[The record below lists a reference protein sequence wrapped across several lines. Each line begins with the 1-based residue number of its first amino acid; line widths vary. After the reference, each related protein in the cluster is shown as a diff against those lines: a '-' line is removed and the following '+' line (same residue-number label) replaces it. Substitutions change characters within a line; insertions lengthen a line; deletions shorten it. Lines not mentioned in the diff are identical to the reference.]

1 MAGEPAS
8 RDTARAMSQ
17 ENVEI
22 VRQMFDAVA
31 RRDKATVL
39 ALYDPEVEWDASR
52 IPEARLT
59 GLERIHGYA
68 GIQRAYRDWDE
79 AWESFEDECERLIDA
94 GDRVISVVTRRARGR
109 TSGAET
115 TVPRAGVW
123 TIREGKVARVV
134 WFPSVEEALEA
145 VGLSE

>member
-1 MAGEPAS
+1 MS
-8 RDTARAMSQ
+8 R

-22 VRQMFDAVA
+22 VRRIYEAAA

-39 ALYDPEVEWDASR
+39 ALYHPEVEVDSSR
-52 IPEARLT
+52 LPEARL
-59 GLERIHGYA
+59 A
-68 GIQRAYRDWDE
+68 GEEHIQGHAAIQRSFRDWYE

-94 GDRVISVVTRRARGR
+94 DDRVISVVTRRGRGR

-123 TIREGKVARVV
+123 TIREGKVVRVV

-145 VGLSE
+145 AGLSE

>member
-1 MAGEPAS
+1 
-8 RDTARAMSQ
+8 MSQ
-17 ENVEI
+17 ENVEH
-22 VRQMFDAVA
+22 A
-31 RRDKATVL
+31 
-39 ALYDPEVEWDASR
+39 
-52 IPEARLT
+52 
-59 GLERIHGYA
+59 HGHQ
-68 GIQRAYRDWDE
+68 GIQRVFRGWDE

-123 TIREGKVARVV
+123 TLRAGKVMRVV

-145 VGLSE
+145 VGPRE